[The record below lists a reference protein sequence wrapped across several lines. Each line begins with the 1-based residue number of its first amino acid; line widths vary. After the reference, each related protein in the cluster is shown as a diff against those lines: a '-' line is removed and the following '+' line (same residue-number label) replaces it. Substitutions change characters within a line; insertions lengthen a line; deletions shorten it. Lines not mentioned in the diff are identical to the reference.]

1 MTYRKGSKAVGIGA
15 AALIAAGIAAG
26 APAANAQGLGN
37 NTGSLASVGTAS
49 QIPEQTQPSEN
60 RLLLEGTYGLCYM
73 WSSVDLTPGGY
84 PSSATMS
91 PSANSIGL
99 GDCTQEITLHWKN
112 LDKGTSGEQT
122 WTAKGPGNVA
132 GVGHP
137 YDAIVGTGGGTV
149 EFTATADKSGASSE
163 TLTLEVPEYEG

>member
-1 MTYRKGSKAVGIGA
+1 MNKRNVSKAASIGA
-15 AALIAAGIAAG
+15 AALLATGIVAS
-26 APAANAQGLGN
+26 APAANAQGMGE
-37 NTGSLASVGTAS
+37 NTGPFASLGTAS

-60 RLLLEGTYGLCYM
+60 RLLLEGGYGLCYM
-73 WSSVDLTPGGY
+73 WTSVDIHPGGY

-112 LDKGTSGEQT
+112 LDKNTNGEQS
-122 WTAKGPGNVA
+122 WTAKGPGHIA

-149 EFTATADKSGASSE
+149 EFTITAEKSGASSE